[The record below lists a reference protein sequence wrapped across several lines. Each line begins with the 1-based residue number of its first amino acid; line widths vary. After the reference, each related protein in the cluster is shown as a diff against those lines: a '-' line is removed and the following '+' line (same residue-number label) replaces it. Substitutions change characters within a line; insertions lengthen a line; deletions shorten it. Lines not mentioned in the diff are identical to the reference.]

1 MAARKSPQAAESS
14 AAEPMKLADFES
26 TLQHLESLV
35 QKLERGDL
43 TLDESLSV
51 YEQGI
56 SLSRHCQQA
65 LQTAEQKVSLLS
77 REAIAALQKSGDGE
91 TPDPEGDAGR

>member
-1 MAARKSPQAAESS
+1 
-14 AAEPMKLADFES
+14 MKLADFEN
-26 TLQHLESLV
+26 TLQQLEGLV

-43 TLDESLSV
+43 SLDESLSV

-65 LQTAEQKVSLLS
+65 LQTAEQKVTLLS
-77 REAIAALQKSGDGE
+77 REAIAALQKSGDGKVP
-91 TPDPEGDAGR
+91 TPEEEAGR

>member
-1 MAARKSPQAAESS
+1 MAARKSSQAAEST
-14 AAEPMKLADFES
+14 AAEPMKLADFEN
-26 TLQHLESLV
+26 TLQRLESLV

-43 TLDESLSV
+43 SLDESLSV

-65 LQTAEQKVSLLS
+65 LQSAEQKVSLLS
-77 REAIAALQKSGDGE
+77 REAIAALRKAGDGGGPALE
-91 TPDPEGDAGR
+91 EDAGS